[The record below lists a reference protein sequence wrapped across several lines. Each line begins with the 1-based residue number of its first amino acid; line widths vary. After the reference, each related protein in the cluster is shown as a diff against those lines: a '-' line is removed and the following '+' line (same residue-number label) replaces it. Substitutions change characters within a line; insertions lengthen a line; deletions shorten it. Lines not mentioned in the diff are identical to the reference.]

1 MSYEKNAAPW
11 EDRDFSSLCSAWDG
25 LAHCNPVCPSFHR
38 WERCILLRTFPPL
51 LLSLAALAMLSQSAY
66 DAWRQKEKRNEGHR
80 HKVFLHTRHDK
91 RRWQC
96 ISIHSYSPSSTM
108 TELELSWK
116 PMWYRIKRYPDTGV
130 SVYPVLHNLYC
141 KCDRTFLL

>member
-1 MSYEKNAAPW
+1 MKGKGLQLPL
-11 EDRDFSSLCSAWDG
+11 LCMGRARALQPRLSF
-25 LAHCNPVCPSFHR
+25 LSPMRTVYPSPH
-38 WERCILLRTFPPL
+38 IPPL

-66 DAWRQKEKRNEGHR
+66 DAWRQKEKRYEGHR
-80 HKVFLHTRHDK
+80 HKGFLHTSHDK
-91 RRWQC
+91 CRWQC

-108 TELELSWK
+108 TELELSGK

-141 KCDRTFLL
+141 KCNRTFLL